1 MDLAVDAAT
10 PRLPDAG
17 LTAALD
23 RARRLR
29 RPVLFSLV
37 RPLDDAG
44 DLLPLVAAARAAGA
58 QAALLERAGHA
69 VAALGAAW
77 SYDAAGPDRFAAAR
91 DAPAALF
98 AEALVDGETA
108 PLAVAAFAFAD
119 APPGDPWRGFPA
131 ARAVV
136 PRAAIVRRGDAATL
150 ALNLVV
156 APQADA
162 DAVAGRLRRTL
173 ARLRAWQATPPAA
186 AGSPRYAATPV
197 PEPAE
202 WQRRVRRVLDDLAA
216 GAVDKLVLA
225 RTCRLEAEAPFACAA
240 AVERLRRAHP
250 ACTTFWFG
258 GRAGDFLGATPEVL
272 LTRDGTAVAT
282 AALAGSCGRGDSVA
296 ADAALTRALLASDK
310 DRREHAI
317 VVDAIAA
324 ALRPFC
330 AALDVAP
337 EPAVLRLPTVQH
349 LRTPIAGRLAG
360 APHILDLVAA
370 LHPTPAVGG
379 HPRAAALARL
389 AAHEG
394 LERGWYAGPLGWF
407 DAAGDG
413 RFDVAL
419 RAALVHERQA
429 LLYAGAGIVAGSD
442 PGAELAETRL
452 KLQPLLAALME
463 L

>member
-1 MDLAVDAAT
+1 MDLTTDVGA
-10 PRLPDAG
+10 PRLPEAG

-23 RARRLR
+23 RARRLG
-29 RPVLFSLV
+29 RPVLLSLA
-37 RPLDDAG
+37 RPLADAG

-58 QAALLERAGHA
+58 QAALLERAGHV

-77 SYDAAGPDRFAAAR
+77 ARDAAGAGRFAALR
-91 DAPAALF
+91 DAAAALF
-98 AEALVDGETA
+98 ADALVDGDAA

-119 APPGDPWRGFPA
+119 APPVGAWRGFPA
-131 ARAVV
+131 ARAVI
-136 PRAAIVRRGDAATL
+136 PRAAIVRRGDTATL
-150 ALNLVV
+150 SLNLVV
-156 APQADA
+156 EPRADA
-162 DAVAGRLRRTL
+162 EVLAGRLRRTL
-173 ARLRAWQATPPAA
+173 ARLRGWQATPPDA

-216 GAVDKLVLA
+216 GAIDKLVLA
-225 RTCRLEAEAPFACAA
+225 RTCRLEADAPFACAA

-272 LTRDGTAVAT
+272 LARNGPAVAT

-296 ADAALTRALLASDK
+296 ADTALTNALLASAK

-337 EPAVLRLPTVQH
+337 TPEVLRLPTVQH
-349 LRTPIAGRLAG
+349 LRTPIAGRLG
-360 APHILDLVAA
+360 GDCHILDLVAA

-419 RAALVHERQA
+419 RAALVRERQA

-442 PGAELAETRL
+442 PAAELAETRL